1 MSLFMNRK
9 SMSFLLVFAMVFLLL
24 AGCSSEKAQE
34 TSEAQEAATLAAT
47 VEEAAE
53 EEPPVEP
60 AEPILPSDAK
70 IGIVYAESY
79 GGFTDDF
86 LIRMEGYLTAAGV
99 AADNIDRIECRADG
113 MEETAKKLIGA
124 GCSVLVAGNADPS
137 VSGAITA
144 AASEAEIPVL
154 FFGTDPGKDLR
165 KSWEEQKIRAAYVG
179 ADDSKVAKQ
188 RADYLNGLDSK
199 KIDFNDDGEIGL
211 IVVNSGRDAEGNRI
225 NKETLEALDDIDYW
239 VNVLDAE
246 EEEEADGEEA
256 SEDEE
261 NGEETDEEQSGED
274 EPEETDEAAAEGD
287 GEDSDESEE
296 EYEEEPDWQQE
307 AYDEVVGKM
316 REYGRQLEV
325 IVCAGDEQA
334 VGAYN
339 AVSDEKRL
347 VGHDVV
353 ILGIGSGSDIL
364 SEVAKGNIAQTFF
377 DDSMGQAG
385 HAADYILDYLRVI
398 DVPYETLVDYVNV
411 TVDNAQEIM
420 DVLSATQQSDD
431 EENDEESD
439 EEEAQG

>member
-1 MSLFMNRK
+1 MNLFMHRK
-9 SMSFLLVFAMVFLLL
+9 SMSRLLVFAMVFLLF
-24 AGCSSEKAQE
+24 AGCSTKETQE
-34 TSEAQEAATLAAT
+34 TTEAQEAATLSAT
-47 VEEAAE
+47 MEAAE

-60 AEPILPSDAK
+60 MEPVLPSDAK
-70 IGIVYAESY
+70 IGIVYTESY

-86 LIRMEGYLTAAGV
+86 LARMEGYLTTAGI
-99 AADNIDRIECRADG
+99 AQENIDRRECRA
-113 MEETAKKLIGA
+113 EEMAVTAHQLIGE

-144 AASEAEIPVL
+144 AASEAGIPVL
-154 FFGTDPGKDLR
+154 YFGTDPGKELR

-179 ADDSKVAKQ
+179 ADNSKVAKQ
-188 RADYLNGLDSK
+188 RADYINNLDSK
-199 KIDFNDDGEIGL
+199 KIDFNEDDEIGL
-211 IVVNSGRDAEGNRI
+211 IVVNGVRETEGNRI
-225 NKETLEALDDIDYW
+225 NAETLEALDDIDYW

-246 EEEEADGEEA
+246 EEEET
-256 SEDEE
+256 DEGS
-261 NGEETDEEQSGED
+261 GEETDEVTEETD
-274 EPEETDEAAAEGD
+274 EATEEAPEETDEADADATGGD
-287 GEDSDESEE
+287 SEESEE
-296 EYEEEPDWQQE
+296 EYEEEPDWQAE

-316 REYGRQLEV
+316 REYGRQLEL
-325 IVCAGDEQA
+325 IICAGDEQA
-334 VGAYN
+334 VGAFN

-353 ILGIGSGSDIL
+353 ILGMGSGEDIL

-377 DDSMGQAG
+377 DDSMAQAG
-385 HAADYILDYLRVI
+385 HAAEYVLDYLRAI

-431 EENDEESD
+431 EETD